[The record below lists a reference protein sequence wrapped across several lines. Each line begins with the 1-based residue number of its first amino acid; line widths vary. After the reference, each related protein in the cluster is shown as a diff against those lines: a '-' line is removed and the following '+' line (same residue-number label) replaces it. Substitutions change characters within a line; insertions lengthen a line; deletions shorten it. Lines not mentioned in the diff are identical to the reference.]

1 MTWQP
6 IETAPTGQVVEMGG
20 WDVWMR
26 KESEW
31 RTRIGV
37 ARVRRFWFF
46 SALSSDARNYNMTH
60 WRDAPE
66 PPEGA

>member
-20 WDVWMR
+20 WDDWGCDKRV
-26 KESEW
+26 W
-31 RTRIGV
+31 RTQIGV
-37 ARVRRFWFF
+37 AYDRVCVVF
-46 SALSSDARNYNMTH
+46 SVKRHGPRMTH
-60 WRDAPE
+60 WRYLPE